1 MEKQKNPR
9 AQRAI
14 ARAVIAA
21 VLGLILLAV
30 SGFAIVKLIK
40 GAELR
45 SELDGLQKGDYITT
59 NVDMIL
65 GYFAE
70 EYTGDKVKTH
80 YAVVPEKGVLYAV
93 ILPERYFDS
102 ADTIFDA
109 TYDFINGRTD
119 RLSSYILVTGT
130 AEELTDDTAAMFY
143 EWFGLN
149 KDWLA
154 EVGLV
159 DAEVTDY
166 TNHVCLTAL
175 RGDQTGSVSMVW
187 AWVLT
192 GLAWAGFIY
201 AAIILLRLTLGKYD
215 PKPEAAGSAPEAATE
230 TKPETKKSDSP
241 DETEDSHVESQEE
254 DSKEDPE
261 EDNQEADKEGSGEED
276 EAENQEEEAEEEAE
290 IDEKDGEA
298 E

>member
-9 AQRAI
+9 AQSAI

-21 VLGLILLAV
+21 VLGLILLAA
-30 SGFAIVKLIK
+30 SGFAIIKLVK
-40 GAELR
+40 GAEIR
-45 SELDGLQKGDYITT
+45 SELKGIEKGDYITT

-80 YAVVPEKGVLYAV
+80 YAIVPENGMLYAV

-130 AEELTDDTAAMFY
+130 AEELPDNTASMFY
-143 EWFGLN
+143 DWFGLN
-149 KDWLA
+149 KDWMSEA
-154 EVGLV
+154 GLV
-159 DAEVTDY
+159 SGDVSDY
-166 TNHVCLTAL
+166 ANHICLTAL
-175 RGDQTGSVSMVW
+175 RGDRTGTVSIVW

-201 AAIILLRLTLGKYD
+201 AAIVFLRLTLGKYN
-215 PKPEAAGSAPEAATE
+215 PKPEAAESAPDAAAETE
-230 TKPETKKSDSP
+230 PETKKSDSP
-241 DETEDSHVESQEE
+241 DNTEDSHVESQEE
-254 DSKEDPE
+254 DNKENPE
-261 EDNQEADKEGSGEED
+261 EDNQEADKEGPGEED
-276 EAENQEEEAEEEAE
+276 EAENQEEAAETEEEIA
-290 IDEKDGEA
+290 EKDGEA

>member
-14 ARAVIAA
+14 ARAVIA
-21 VLGLILLAV
+21 VILGLILLAA
-30 SGFAIVKLIK
+30 SGFAIVKLVK
-40 GAELR
+40 GAEIR
-45 SELDGLQKGDYITT
+45 SELKGLQKGDYITT

-80 YAVVPEKGVLYAV
+80 YAIVPENGVLYAV

-109 TYDFINGRTD
+109 AYDFINGRTD

-130 AEELTDDTAAMFY
+130 AEELPDSTASMFY
-143 EWFGLN
+143 DWFGLN
-149 KDWLA
+149 KDWMSEA
-154 EVGLV
+154 GLISGDV
-159 DAEVTDY
+159 SDY
-166 TNHVCLTAL
+166 ANHICLTAL
-175 RGDQTGSVSMVW
+175 RGDQTGSVSTVW

-201 AAIILLRLTLGKYD
+201 AAIVFLRLTLGKYE
-215 PKPEAAGSAPEAATE
+215 PKTE
-230 TKPETKKSDSP
+230 TAESVPEIAAETEKSDSP
-241 DETEDSHVESQEE
+241 DNTEDSHVESQEE
-254 DSKEDPE
+254 NNQENPE

-276 EAENQEEEAEEEAE
+276 KAENQEEDTETEEEIA
-290 IDEKDGEA
+290 EKDGEA
-298 E
+298 HEA